1 MTPAPADPAPAPLED
16 VLRARAAAWIAD
28 DPDPAARAALTSLLE
43 QAEAGAESALEEL
56 RDAFAGDLE
65 FGTAGLRGRM
75 APGPARMNLAVVS
88 RAARGL
94 ADHLTGDRKSTRL
107 NSSHVVESRMPSSA

>member
-1 MTPAPADPAPAPLED
+1 AAHLAPARRDGAPHHRGRGRRRGGCCGERRGHRGRRGMTPAPADPAPAPLKD

-65 FGTAGLRGRM
+65 FGTA
-75 APGPARMNLAVVS
+75 
-88 RAARGL
+88 
-94 ADHLTGDRKSTRL
+94 
-107 NSSHVVESRMPSSA
+107 